1 MFFIYFRHKQ
11 GIIFTWDINCF
22 QISTILELIRNIKIQ
37 MFIITAK
44 INKFQVSTM
53 IKGPIECMYSMIKS
67 N

>member
-1 MFFIYFRHKQ
+1 
-11 GIIFTWDINCF
+11 
-22 QISTILELIRNIKIQ
+22 